1 MSLLS
6 QSFILGQ
13 YRKGVKTEKA
23 GKTGKTV
30 KPGILE
36 KEKLRFYVICRQ
48 SLFFMNSS
56 G

>member
-13 YRKGVKTEKA
+13 Y
-23 GKTGKTV
+23 KTGVASKPAKTV
-30 KPGILE
+30 KPGTTE
-36 KEKLRFYVICRQ
+36 KVELRFDVICRQ
-48 SLFFMNSS
+48 SHFFMNSS